1 MLNDTAEASF
11 CSAYGKRGRGAIS
24 WQQPAAVSDVRS
36 AESSLRSAVREVQAV
51 MLRSRE
57 AIEV

>member
-1 MLNDTAEASF
+1 MLNDAAEASF
-11 CSAYGKRGRGAIS
+11 CSAYGKRGAVS
-24 WQQPAAVSDVRS
+24 WQQSAAVSDLRS
-36 AESSLRSAVREVQAV
+36 AECSLRSAVREVQAV